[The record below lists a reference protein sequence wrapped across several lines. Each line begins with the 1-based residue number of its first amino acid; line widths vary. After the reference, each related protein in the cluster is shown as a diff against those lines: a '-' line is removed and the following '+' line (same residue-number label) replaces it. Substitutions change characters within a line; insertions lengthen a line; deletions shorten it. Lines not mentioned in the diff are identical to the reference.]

1 MAERIANFDDWKDL
15 FYKWQKDI
23 GFDASLVKDYKFDAI
38 YDEGTSPNIEFG
50 EFKGRKKFDKVLD
63 IPTQDMRDSLLH
75 LIFYQGDTE
84 FGSSEQQRKL
94 IDSTPSDYDR
104 QCLLRVMREEQRHG
118 WQMCH
123 VLISNFGESGKLEA
137 RKLLER
143 RAYNGT
149 RLLGAFNQTVED
161 FIDFVTYTCFI
172 DRDGKYQLT
181 MLHPSSFAPLSRSM
195 GPMLK
200 EEAFHLFT
208 GQSGLS
214 RIVRA
219 GKVPIE
225 ILQKYLNKWLSVGY
239 DLFGKDRSSAAAR
252 FYRWGFKGRF
262 NEATATEPPKDLDR
276 LNEEARLLYY
286 KEDCEIIESLNRL
299 ISEGKPKL
307 KAPDMRFN
315 RQIGDYAGQMY
326 SVEGQPLS
334 EAEYKKHLAE
344 VLPGSEEQKNFA
356 ADLQGRQ
363 LDVSRR
369 CKCLTVEDGAAK
381 SSSVRRKSVLRTT
394 TGPSHGVFSRDAT
407 FARGVG
413 RQKYQ
418 RAECK
423 NGFPKMCLPSA
434 PMSTGSF
441 G

>member
-1 MAERIANFDDWKDL
+1 
-15 FYKWQKDI
+15 
-23 GFDASLVKDYKFDAI
+23 
-38 YDEGTSPNIEFG
+38 
-50 EFKGRKKFDKVLD
+50 
-63 IPTQDMRDSLLH
+63 
-75 LIFYQGDTE
+75 
-84 FGSSEQQRKL
+84 
-94 IDSTPSDYDR
+94 
-104 QCLLRVMREEQRHG
+104 
-118 WQMCH
+118 

-219 GKVPIE
+219 GKVPIQ

-299 ISEGKPKL
+299 IPEGKPKL
-307 KAPDMRFN
+307 KAPDMKFN
-315 RQIGDYAGQMY
+315 RQIGDYAGQRY

-344 VLPGSEEQKNFA
+344 VLPGSEEQKI
-356 ADLQGRQ
+356 LQPIFKAGNWM
-363 LDVSRR
+363 SA
-369 CKCLTVEDGAAK
+369 GAAN
-381 SSSVRRKSVLRTT
+381 
-394 TGPSHGVFSRDAT
+394 A
-407 FARGVG
+407 
-413 RQKYQ
+413 
-418 RAECK
+418 
-423 NGFPKMCLPSA
+423 
-434 PMSTGSF
+434 
-441 G
+441 

>member
-1 MAERIANFDDWKDL
+1 MPSAKPPRIYRFFATFADGISFANHPSKIAITPALRPAKEEQRMAERIANFDDWKDL

-23 GFDASLVKDYKFDAI
+23 GFDVSLVKDYKFDAI
-38 YDEGTSPNIEFG
+38 YDDGTGPDIEFG
-50 EFKGRKKFDKVLD
+50 EFKGRKKFEKVLE
-63 IPTQDMRDSLLH
+63 IPTQDMRDALLH

-94 IDSTPSDYDR
+94 IDTAPSDYDR

-123 VLISNFGESGKLEA
+123 VLITNFGDSGKLEA

-143 RAYNGT
+143 RAYDGT
-149 RLLGAFNQTVED
+149 RLLGAFNKNVED

-214 RIVRA
+214 RIIKA
-219 GKVPIE
+219 GNVPTS

-239 DLFGKDRSSAAAR
+239 DLFGKDRSGSAAR

-262 NEATATEPPKDLDR
+262 DEATATEPPKDLDR
-276 LNEEARLLYY
+276 LNEDARNLYY
-286 KEDCEIIESLNRL
+286 KEDRQIIESLNAL
-299 ISEGKPKL
+299 IPEGQPKL
-307 KAPDMRFN
+307 RAPDMKFN
-315 RQIGDYAGQMY
+315 RMIGDYAGKMY
-326 SVEGQPLS
+326 SADGNPLAES
-334 EAEYKKHLAE
+334 EYQKHLAE
-344 VLPGSEEQKNFA
+344 VLPGPEEQKILEPIFKAGNW
-356 ADLQGRQ
+356 
-363 LDVSRR
+363 
-369 CKCLTVEDGAAK
+369 
-381 SSSVRRKSVLRTT
+381 
-394 TGPSHGVFSRDAT
+394 
-407 FARGVG
+407 
-413 RQKYQ
+413 
-418 RAECK
+418 
-423 NGFPKMCLPSA
+423 MSA
-434 PMSTGSF
+434 GSA
-441 G
+441 